1 MVFRVNLRG
10 KNMLSNTNSIVASL
24 FVGFVLIA
32 TVGIWFLCLS
42 HVSKLTSLLNAMIAA
57 SAQIIIEV
65 YLTILPSPFRLH
77 NIPYIHALVL
87 MCLVLLRLTTVK
99 ENVRKK
105 NSETVPINSSLLN
118 KEINFVF
125 FTGKLSYIFVFLA
138 SMLAL
143 VGFYPALLGGPS
155 TVDERA
161 YHWPQIL
168 GIVQSDKFSS
178 FDSSLPWT
186 YAYPLGKA
194 ASAAFTWPWVT
205 SDLAFRVPQILF
217 GSILILSV
225 YVLGSIRSKKVGILA
240 ALLTLASPIF
250 AVLLRMSSDDLGYGA
265 FTLASICLLL
275 KLSTTKN
282 ESSEKNFY
290 FAILS
295 FIIAGQ
301 FKYPVVSFIL
311 VFPLIAFNIIK
322 AQTHSKILI
331 KYRFVSGIG
340 ILLSFIYPIRN
351 FFIYGNPFYPMT
363 VSLFGIPIFEG
374 PLTEINIGTVRP
386 STTFNIE
393 EPFRTIKILSA
404 TFFDWFQLPNEDSL
418 GSYNFLTSLLV
429 VSLFI
434 FIFLN
439 IRNIDTPNKILLASI
454 ILVLVVNPIA
464 VLPRY
469 GYFLVAIIL
478 VEALLTVRKFVE
490 KPIYFV
496 SLILIGIAGFFPIL
510 NQNSLTK
517 NWIYSQL
524 GTTNAFVNGQSIIEQ
539 RFNLAEDGGVPLA
552 NTVTWIK
559 QNVKSKE
566 LLCYASATRYPSL
579 YWNDART
586 SKVKFSPILESDRYP
601 NHDNMVT
608 IYSQKQLDAWIESN
622 INCDYLVVYKTNN
635 ALLMNSTQFK
645 LVDIDKNLLILE
657 RL

>member
-1 MVFRVNLRG
+1 MF
-10 KNMLSNTNSIVASL
+10 SNTNSIVASL
-24 FVGFVLIA
+24 VVGFVLIA
-32 TVGIWFLCLS
+32 TVGIWFLCLR
-42 HVSKLTSLLNAMIAA
+42 HDSKLLRLLHAMIAA
-57 SAQIIIEV
+57 SSQIIIEV
-65 YLTILPSPFRLH
+65 YLTILPDPFRLH
-77 NIPYIHALVL
+77 NIPYIHALAL
-87 MCLVLLRLTTVK
+87 LCLALLRLATIK

-105 NSETVPINSSLLN
+105 NLETVPIDSSILN

-125 FTGKLSYIFVFLA
+125 FTGKLSHIFVLLS
-138 SMLAL
+138 SMVAL
-143 VGFYPALLGGPS
+143 VGFYPAFLGGPS

-168 GIVQSDKFSS
+168 GIVQSDMFSS

-186 YAYPLGKA
+186 YAYPLGNA

-205 SDLAFRVPQILF
+205 SDLAFRVPQLLF

-225 YVLGSIRSKKVGILA
+225 YLLGSIRSKKVGILA

-275 KLSTTKN
+275 KSSTTKN
-282 ESSEKNFY
+282 ESRKNFY

-311 VFPLIAFNIIK
+311 VFPLIVFNIIK
-322 AQTHSKILI
+322 AQTQPKILI
-331 KYRFVSGIG
+331 KYRLVSTIG
-340 ILLSFIYPIRN
+340 ILLSFTYPIRN
-351 FFIYGNPFYPMT
+351 FFLYNNPFYPMK
-363 VSLFGIPIFEG
+363 VSFFGVSIFDG
-374 PLTEINIGTVRP
+374 PLPEINMSSVRP
-386 STTFNIE
+386 STTFNID
-393 EPFRTIKILSA
+393 EPFRTIKIWFA

-418 GSYNFLTSLLV
+418 GAYNFLASLLV
-429 VSLFI
+429 VSLFVLI
-434 FIFLN
+434 LFSV
-439 IRNIDTPNKILLASI
+439 RKIDTPTKILLSSI
-454 ILVLVVNPIA
+454 TLVLVINPIA

-469 GYFLVAIIL
+469 GFFLIAIVL

-490 KPIYFV
+490 NPFFFV
-496 SLILIGIAGFFPIL
+496 SLILIGLVGFYPIL

-552 NTVTWIK
+552 NTIAWIK
-559 QNVKSKE
+559 QNVKPDE

-579 YWNDART
+579 YWNDSRT
-586 SKVKFSPILESDRYP
+586 SKVKYSPILESDRYP
-601 NHDNMVT
+601 NNDNMVT
-608 IYSQKQLDAWIESN
+608 TYSQIQLDAWIESN
-622 INCDYLVVYKTNN
+622 VNCDYLVIYKTN
-635 ALLMNSTQFK
+635 AGLLTNYTQFK
-645 LVDIDKNLLILE
+645 LVDIDKNLLILD
-657 RL
+657 RI